1 MLQWADNF
9 SFYGSGAAGAENMMD
24 GLPYSFIANGTGTQ
38 LPTDPDGVSS
48 GRVLSITAT
57 NNNSNLLD
65 TRMSVPTP
73 VKALGVGA
81 RFYRTSLPGTNGLR
95 PTIIGYRSAANA
107 RMYDLVVEPNG
118 ALSVYDSVSVLIAT
132 TTIPIF
138 TTNTWQHIEFFVDS
152 ATGEIEVRRE
162 GVPVLTATEAVPQN
176 ANIGIISWTNRQNNT
191 SNTSLGLY
199 MKGLVVWDTTGTYNN
214 DFMGTVNVVGCP
226 VESDE
231 SNTGW
236 TPSTGTDIYALLDE
250 STPNDADY
258 ASAAAAAASVE
269 MSLGDVPADST
280 SVRGVITVVRAMKTD
295 GGDANLQVSLKS
307 VAAYDAG
314 VDHAITPTATYWWD
328 VSEEDPNTTSP
339 WTPGTFNDASIR
351 INRTL

>member
-9 SFYGSGAAGAENMMD
+9 SFYGSGEAGAENMLD
-24 GLPYSFIANGTGTQ
+24 GLPYSFITPNNGNQ
-38 LPTDPDGVSS
+38 LPADPDGVSS
-48 GRVLSITAT
+48 GRVLVVAAT
-57 NNNSNLLD
+57 NSGSNLTD
-65 TRMSVPTP
+65 SRMSVPTP
-73 VKALGVGA
+73 AKALGVGA
-81 RFYRTSLPGTNGLR
+81 RFYRTTLPSSSGIR
-95 PTIIGYRSAANA
+95 PVIIGYRSIANA
-107 RMYDLVVEPNG
+107 RMYDLIVEPNG
-118 ALSVYDSVSVLIAT
+118 ALSVYDFDSDLIAT

-138 TTNTWQHIEFFVDS
+138 TTNTWQHIEMLIDS
-152 ATGEIEVRRE
+152 ETGDIEVRRE

-176 ANIGIISWTNRQNNT
+176 TLIGIVSWSNRQSGT
-191 SNTSLGLY
+191 SNTSVQLY
-199 MKGLVVWDTTGTYNN
+199 MKGLVVWDKSGTYNN

-226 VESDE
+226 VASDE

-236 TPSTGTDIYALLDE
+236 TPSTGADIYALLDE

-328 VSEEDPNTTSP
+328 VSEEDPNTVSP

>member
-24 GLPYSFIANGTGTQ
+24 GLPYASLSNSGSTQ

-65 TRMSVPTP
+65 SRLAVPTP
-73 VKALGVGA
+73 AKAMGFGA
-81 RFYRTSLPGTNGLR
+81 RFYRTSLPGSNGTR
-95 PTIIGYRSAANA
+95 PTIIGYRSIANA
-107 RMYDLVVEPNG
+107 RMYDLIVEPNG
-118 ALSVYDSVSVLIAT
+118 ALSVYDFNSVLICT
-132 TTIPIF
+132 TTIPVF
-138 TTNTWQHIEFFVDS
+138 TTNTWQHIEMLIDS
-152 ATGEIEVRRE
+152 ETGAIAVRRE
-162 GVPVLTATEAVPQN
+162 GVPVLTGTELVPQN
-176 ANIGIISWTNRQNNT
+176 ALVGIISWTNRQNLT
-191 SNTSLGLY
+191 SNTALGLY
-199 MKGLVVWDTTGTYNN
+199 MKGMVIWDKSGTYNN

-226 VESDE
+226 VASDE

-269 MSLGDVPADST
+269 MSLADVPADST

-328 VSEEDPNTTSP
+328 VSEEDPNTVSP